1 MKDRKS
7 LLLSGAS
14 VAVGIILMISGLFV
28 SSKGI
33 VLNWG
38 GDNTAAFYEYT
49 TVWYVGECMIGAG
62 IIALILGVVGIV
74 ATLIRE
80 YLTKERRT

>member
-1 MKDRKS
+1 MKHRKP
-7 LLLSGAS
+7 LLISSTS
-14 VAVGIILMISGLFV
+14 VAMGIILMISGLFV

-49 TVWYVGECMIGAG
+49 TVWYVGECMIGVG
-62 IIALILGVVGIV
+62 IIALTLGVVGIAV
-74 ATLIRE
+74 TLIRE
-80 YLTKERRT
+80 Y

>member
-1 MKDRKS
+1 MRHRKP
-7 LLLSGAS
+7 LLLGGAS

-38 GDNTAAFYEYT
+38 GDNTARFYEYT
-49 TVWYVGECMIGAG
+49 IVWYVGEYMIGAG
-62 IIALILGVVGIV
+62 VIALILGVVGIV

-80 YLTKERRT
+80 HLTSERRT